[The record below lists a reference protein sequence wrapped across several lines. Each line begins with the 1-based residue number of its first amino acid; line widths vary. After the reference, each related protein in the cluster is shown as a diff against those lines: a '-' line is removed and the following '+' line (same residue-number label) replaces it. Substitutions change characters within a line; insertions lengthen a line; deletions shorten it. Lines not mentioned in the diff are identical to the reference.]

1 MERSVNVAVQLLT
14 LNYEGEAYAII
25 DKAIL
30 EIKNSGL
37 LHRICPFKIT
47 QPPLDSGF
55 MYYGMGENRSKCRF
69 LEIIIPFFPPDP
81 QTLHLYNRLR
91 VLHL

>member
-30 EIKNSGL
+30 EIKKSGL

-47 QPPLDSGF
+47 QPQLDKRF
-55 MYYGMGENRSKCRF
+55 YVLWYGGKPVKMPVS
-69 LEIIIPFFPPDP
+69 
-81 QTLHLYNRLR
+81 
-91 VLHL
+91 